1 MIYLR
6 WKKKWGQVDNKKKE
20 FTIYETVTNRWYVEA
35 ETEEQAINDYE
46 YGKDNAY
53 LDKVIDREV
62 MVELC

>member
-1 MIYLR
+1 MS
-6 WKKKWGQVDNKKKE
+6 KTNDNLKE

-62 MVELC
+62 MVEQG

>member
-1 MIYLR
+1 M
-6 WKKKWGQVDNKKKE
+6 DNKKKE

-46 YGKDNAY
+46 LEKDNAY

-62 MVELC
+62 MVEQG